1 VTTAPSMPLLHDVT
15 LRDGLMSLAPLDHG
29 LKRAI
34 AAGLVAAGVC
44 HLEIIRFPIDGRYPQ
59 FDDGL
64 ALLADLQPLRLHG
77 AVFAAF
83 AVGDAGIDAALVH
96 AGLYDELHVPCF
108 VSDAYAAYAFASWRW
123 RDSLDQISRARR
135 RCDDAGVRLTVGLG
149 TAFGCPL
156 TPGPP
161 HSDATVAAFRDL
173 VALEPAAIMLGD
185 TAGQASPGM
194 VAEVLARIAEV
205 PTRAL
210 VRGHFHNTF
219 GRALLNSVAAASAGI
234 GALDVSLLGLGGEPH
249 PYFAVP
255 GSVDNGNCATEE
267 LVAVLVGDVGHP
279 GVGPLYR
286 LARRLAAALDA
297 APLRRSCFAELVA
310 PPAVHAPGGH

>member
-194 VAEVLARIAEV
+194 VAEVLARIAEGAD
-205 PTRAL
+205 PCTGARTLPQHIRARATQQRRRRIRRHRRPSMSRYSDSAANRTRTSRCPAPS
-210 VRGHFHNTF
+210 TM
-219 GRALLNSVAAASAGI
+219 
-234 GALDVSLLGLGGEPH
+234 
-249 PYFAVP
+249 
-255 GSVDNGNCATEE
+255 AT
-267 LVAVLVGDVGHP
+267 
-279 GVGPLYR
+279 
-286 LARRLAAALDA
+286 AR
-297 APLRRSCFAELVA
+297 PRS
-310 PPAVHAPGGH
+310 